1 MTRVKI
7 CGVSDLKTAE
17 VATEAGA
24 DFVGV
29 VFAPSPR
36 QVTLERAKEISTE
49 IHKWRGSGGRIHLQL
64 PPEDI
69 SGPKEKLTLSKKLI
83 DKNIEQFRPLLVG
96 IFADQPVEFV
106 NSIAQAVG
114 LDLVQLSGNEEINY
128 CTNLE
133 IPALKVVHIF
143 PKTTAQDIVQHISSN
158 KASGLLLDTA
168 TRKLKGGT
176 GKVFDWKIAT
186 EVNMRV
192 PFILAGGLTEKN
204 VAQAITIVTPWAVDV
219 SSGVEKDGKKDH
231 QKIREFIK
239 TAKGALSGT

>member
-24 DFVGV
+24 DFVGM

-36 QVTLERAKEISTE
+36 QVTLERAKKISEE
-49 IHKWRGSGGRIHLQL
+49 IHKWRGSGERIRLQ
-64 PPEDI
+64 PPPKNI
-69 SGPKEKLTLSKKLI
+69 SGSKEKLTFWKNLI
-83 DKNIEQFRPLLVG
+83 DENIEQFRPLLVG
-96 IFADQPVEFV
+96 VFADQPVEFV

-114 LDLVQLSGNEEINY
+114 LDLVQLSGYEKGNY
-128 CTNLE
+128 CTKLE
-133 IPALKVVHIF
+133 IPALEVVHVF

-168 TRKLKGGT
+168 TRELKGGT
-176 GKVFDWKIAT
+176 GKVFDWKVAM

-192 PFILAGGLTEKN
+192 PFMLAGGLTEKN

-231 QKIREFIK
+231 QKIKEFIR